1 MWRQFP
7 LSCLL
12 IVIVS
17 LFIVGLLFVY
27 RPDHMIVVLHLLFLF
42 SETLLAGLSLLS
54 FILKLSLNFE
64 LVVLHDPLK
73 VKWWVRNFG

>member
-1 MWRQFP
+1 
-7 LSCLL
+7 
-12 IVIVS
+12 
-17 LFIVGLLFVY
+17 
-27 RPDHMIVVLHLLFLF
+27 MIVVLHVLFLF
-42 SETLLAGLSLLS
+42 SETLRAGLSLLS